1 MGAIEFL
8 NQKKPEYSTPMG
20 NSGHEVVVGH
30 LIRRPVSL
38 PVDLLVHHHHQ
49 QQCSDGK
56 LRRELR
62 RNLGMRSCW

>member
-1 MGAIEFL
+1 MEALELF

-30 LIRRPVSL
+30 LISL
-38 PVDLLVHHHHQ
+38 PVDLLVHHHHH